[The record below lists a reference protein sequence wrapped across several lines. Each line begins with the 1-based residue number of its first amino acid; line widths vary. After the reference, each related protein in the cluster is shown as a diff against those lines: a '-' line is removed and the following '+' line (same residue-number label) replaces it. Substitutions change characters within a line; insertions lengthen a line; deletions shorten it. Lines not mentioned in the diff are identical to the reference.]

1 MQNIVT
7 YFWGRHKTVLAVLCL
22 LVLSVR
28 AQRPIQAS
36 GSRIVPVDTSE
47 VRNTSE
53 VRSDSGRVK
62 LVYADSLVR
71 RENREYLIFKGNVCF
86 RRDSM
91 FMYCDSLYFYNK
103 KNMFDAFGNVR
114 MEQGDTL
121 FVYGDV
127 LYYNGDTQ
135 LARLRENVRMIN
147 RDVTLYT
154 DSLNYDQQINIGYY
168 FDGGRIVDA
177 QNELTSTYG
186 QYSPDTK
193 DAVFQESVVLTND
206 RFVLYSDTLEYNTA
220 TKIADIIGPS
230 TITSDSNIIY
240 SDLGWYNTQENTA
253 TLYNQSTIVSKE
265 RSLSGDT
272 IYYDRNSGYGE
283 VFGNMFLD
291 DTIRKVIMTG
301 QYGFYNEITEYAFV
315 TDSAMAIEYSG
326 VDSLFLHG
334 DTLKSYNDTIPKKL
348 LKRDLTLKNNIQ
360 KQVDSVVVAAD
371 SLALALGDT
380 LSSRIDSSVI
390 QRRIVEMSKS
400 NNDTIPTHIQR
411 RNIPLEGNVQKRI
424 DQALVAVDS
433 LVLAM
438 GDTLS
443 GQLDSTVVEKEKT
456 LRLAGVDSAAVHQIT
471 GNMAE
476 HPLPLSGDS
485 LNIPDSLANVSLLA
499 SQPEVS
505 EDTVTRLLEA
515 YHNVRFFRNQSQG
528 VCDSMVFVMAD
539 SVLTMYKDPILWN
552 AKYQLFGR
560 VIDIY
565 LSNENIDWVHLPES
579 AFGAQEKD
587 TASYDQMTGKEM
599 KAFFRNG
606 EAYKIDVIGN
616 VETIYYPLEKDSS
629 ILYQNKTVSSSLTML
644 LENQRMNQIKFY
656 QKPDMVVTPIDQLKS
671 DMKYLKDFKWF
682 AELRPKDK
690 WDIFR
695 KISKKE
701 EDKDTQKN
709 RFQLDDWQ

>member
-1 MQNIVT
+1 MRNFVI
-7 YFWGRHKTVLAVLCL
+7 YFLGRHKMVLAVLCL
-22 LVLSVR
+22 LVLSIG
-28 AQRPIQAS
+28 AQRPVQAY
-36 GSRIVPVDTSE
+36 GFAGKKAIVQDTGD
-47 VRNTSE
+47 VRNNAQ

-71 RENREYLIFKGNVCF
+71 RENREYLIFIGNVCF

-103 KNMFDAFGNVR
+103 RNMFDAFGNVR

-127 LYYNGDTQ
+127 LFYNGDTQ

-147 RDVTLYT
+147 REVTLYT

-177 QNELTSTYG
+177 QNELTSIYG

-193 DAVFQESVVLTND
+193 DAIFQESVVLTND
-206 RFVLYSDTLEYNTA
+206 RFVLSSDTLEYNTA

-240 SDLGWYNTQENTA
+240 SDLGWYDTQKNTS

-301 QYGFYNEITEYAFV
+301 QYGFYNEKTEYAFV

-334 DTLKSYNDTIPKKL
+334 DTLKSYNDTILKSS
-348 LKRDLTLKNNIQ
+348 LKRDFTLRSKIQ
-360 KQVDSVVVAAD
+360 GQVDSA
-371 SLALALGDT
+371 
-380 LSSRIDSSVI
+380 VI
-390 QRRIVEMSKS
+390 
-400 NNDTIPTHIQR
+400 
-411 RNIPLEGNVQKRI
+411 
-424 DQALVAVDS
+424 AVDS
-433 LVLAM
+433 VAM
-438 GDTLS
+438 ASGDTLS
-443 GQLDSTVVEKEKT
+443 GKTDVTAVAEVVTEVAPIDTSAANRISDASVSSPLLTDTSTLSLLDS
-456 LRLAGVDSAAVHQIT
+456 
-471 GNMAE
+471 
-476 HPLPLSGDS
+476 LSHNS
-485 LNIPDSLANVSLLA
+485 PAMIPNA
-499 SQPEVS
+499 S
-505 EDTVTRLLEA
+505 EDTVTRLLVA

-552 AKYQLFGR
+552 ADYQLFGK
-560 VIDIY
+560 VVDVY
-565 LSNENIDWVHLPES
+565 LSNGNIDWVHLPES
-579 AFGAQEKD
+579 AFGAQQKD
-587 TASYDQMTGKEM
+587 SVSYDQLKGNEM
-599 KAFFRNG
+599 KAYFQNG
-606 EAYKIDVIGN
+606 EARQIDVSGN
-616 VETIYYPLEKDSS
+616 VETIFYPLEKDSS
-629 ILYQNKTVSSSLTML
+629 ILYQNKSQSSSLTML
-644 LENQRMNQIKFY
+644 LEKQRMKQLKFY
-656 QKPDMVVTPIDQLKS
+656 EKPDMLLTPADQVKS
-671 DMKYLKDFKWF
+671 DMRYLKEFRWF
-682 AELRPKDK
+682 AEIRPKDK

-701 EDKDTQKN
+701 EDKDSQEN
-709 RFQLDDWQ
+709 RFILDE

>member
-28 AQRPIQAS
+28 AQRPVQVYGNGAIQT
-36 GSRIVPVDTSE
+36 DTSE
-47 VRNTSE
+47 VRNASE

-127 LYYNGDTQ
+127 LFYNGDTQ

-360 KQVDSVVVAAD
+360 KQVDSAAVVAD

-380 LSSRIDSSVI
+380 LSGRIDSTVIRSVI
-390 QRRIVEMSKS
+390 ERTESHK
-400 NNDTIPTHIQR
+400 DTVHSPIQG
-411 RNIPLEGNVQKRI
+411 PGLALKENVQQQI
-424 DQALVAVDS
+424 DRAVTAADS
-433 LVLAM
+433 LVWAM

-443 GQLDSTVVEKEKT
+443 DRIDSAVVEKEKFS
-456 LRLAGVDSAAVHQIT
+456 RLARVDSAAVRQMAVNKEAHQ
-471 GNMAE
+471 
-476 HPLPLSGDS
+476 LPLSGDS
-485 LNIPDSLANVSLLA
+485 LNLPDSLVNVSFLS
-499 SQPEVS
+499 SQPELS

-629 ILYQNKTVSSSLTML
+629 ILYQNKSVSSSLTML
-644 LENQRMNQIKFY
+644 LENQRMKQIKFY